1 MKVGKKLHRSRSDKV
16 LTGLCGGLAE
26 YLGVDS
32 VIIRLIWLL
41 IVVFSGFFPGVVVYI
56 VASVLVPK
64 NGHTKKK

>member
-41 IVVFSGFFPGVVVYI
+41 IVVFTGFFPGVVVYI